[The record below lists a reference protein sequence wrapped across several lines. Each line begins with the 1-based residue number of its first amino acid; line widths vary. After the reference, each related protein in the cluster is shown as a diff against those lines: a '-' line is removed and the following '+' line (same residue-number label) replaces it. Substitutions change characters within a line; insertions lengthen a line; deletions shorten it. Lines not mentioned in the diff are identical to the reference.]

1 MNISFFPALIATYG
15 DVNAAIDR
23 LLNSRPPG
31 QQSWKV
37 GDFDGQ
43 ELEMIKE
50 NLPGPKE
57 NIFLIDFLK
66 KRFFCAEKKVFTQIF
81 SVFYLWF
88 LSDRAV
94 FRKKKASH

>member
-1 MNISFFPALIATYG
+1 
-15 DVNAAIDR
+15 
-23 LLNSRPPG
+23 
-31 QQSWKV
+31 
-37 GDFDGQ
+37 
-43 ELEMIKE
+43 MIKE